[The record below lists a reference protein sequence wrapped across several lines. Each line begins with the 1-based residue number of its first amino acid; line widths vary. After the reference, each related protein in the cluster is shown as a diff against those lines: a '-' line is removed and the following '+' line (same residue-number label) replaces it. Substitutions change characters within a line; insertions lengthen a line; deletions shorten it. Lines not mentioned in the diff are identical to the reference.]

1 MPKGDKIGFT
11 PVCAECKYLFTK
23 EEKGIFHKIKYAG
36 CSAQGYKMAC
46 DVYGNE
52 KCFNIFNQ
60 QIKEEK

>member
-1 MPKGDKIGFT
+1 MPKETKIGST

-23 EEKGIFHKIKYAG
+23 EEKGFFYKKKYAG
-36 CSAQGYKMAC
+36 CSAQGYKMAR

-60 QIKEEK
+60 QKEEN